1 MTKGAVSIELFRE
14 IEALL
19 YAEGRALEENSFDE
33 WLALLSDDIRYWMPV
48 QESVDFAGKPTEA
61 AAGFALYDDDKK
73 SLELRVLRIQT
84 GEAHA
89 EVPPSNTLRLISNI
103 MVEPSSADDTYN
115 VRSNFIVY
123 QERRGQHGV
132 QFYGRRKDVVKRVG
146 SELKIANRKIELAQA
161 ILPTTISIF
170 F

>member
-1 MTKGAVSIELFRE
+1 MTKGAVSSELFRE

-19 YAEGRALEENSFDE
+19 FAEARVLEQNRFDE
-33 WLALLSDDIRYWMPV
+33 WLAFLSDDIRYWMPV
-48 QESVDFAGKPTEA
+48 QESVDFAGQRTDTA
-61 AAGFALYDDDKK
+61 DSFALYDDDKK

-89 EVPPSNTLRLISNI
+89 EVPPSNTLRLVSNI
-103 MVEPSSADDTYN
+103 IVEAASADDIYN
-115 VRSNFIVY
+115 VRSSFIVY

-132 QFYGRRKDVVKRVG
+132 NFYGRRQDVLRRVQG
-146 SELKIANRKIELAQA
+146 ELKIASRKIELAQA

>member
-1 MTKGAVSIELFRE
+1 MLKR
-14 IEALL
+14 
-19 YAEGRALEENSFDE
+19 GRWRKTGSTSGSPF
-33 WLALLSDDIRYWMPV
+33 LSDDIRYWMPV
-48 QESVDFAGKPTEA
+48 RESVDFPGQRTEVA
-61 AAGFALYDDDKK
+61 DSFALYDDDKK

-89 EVPPSNTLRLISNI
+89 ELPPSSTLRLVSNI
-103 MVEPSSADDTYN
+103 IVEPAAAAETYN
-115 VRSNFIVY
+115 VRSNFVVY

-132 QFYGRRKDVVKRVG
+132 NFYGRRKDVVRRVG
-146 SELKIANRKIELAQA
+146 DDLKIASRKIELAQS

>member
-1 MTKGAVSIELFRE
+1 VS
-14 IEALL
+14 
-19 YAEGRALEENSFDE
+19 
-33 WLALLSDDIRYWMPV
+33 
-48 QESVDFAGKPTEA
+48 TEA
-61 AAGFALYDDDKK
+61 DSFALYDDDKK

-89 EVPPSNTLRLISNI
+89 EVPPSSTLRLVSNI
-103 MVEPSSADDTYN
+103 IVEPAPADATYN
-115 VRSNFIVY
+115 VLSSFLVY

-132 QFYGRRKDVVKRVG
+132 NFYGRRKDVVRRVDG
-146 SELKIANRKIELAQA
+146 ELKIARRKIELAQA